1 MNKAINHTG
10 NFLKQNLEAFVWIA
24 AILYFALSPVHSE
37 SHFSICPLSRAGF
50 EYCPGCGLGRSMILL
65 LHGNVS
71 ESFAT
76 HPLALFAFVILVFRI
91 IIVFRNYYQR
101 EKQNTLLKTPDS

>member
-1 MNKAINHTG
+1 MYKAINFTG
-10 NFLKQNLEAFVWIA
+10 NFLRQNLEAFAWIS

-37 SHFSICPLSRAGF
+37 NHFTICPLSLAGF

-76 HPLALFAFVILVFRI
+76 HPLALFALVILAFRI
-91 IIVFRNYYQR
+91 IIVFRNYFQH
-101 EKQNTLLKTPDS
+101 EKQHTLLNTPDL